1 MSTIINTRSPYYIK
15 IQTTPPT
22 VIGSTTASLRV
33 WNDDLTAD
41 RPVEPQYVI
50 TKKPIV
56 SGYTIYEIS
65 ELVRDFITAE
75 YYTVVDGQFNPDAVW
90 VEMSVQ
96 IYNTAGDLVDTQVTT
111 YLGLNGFGYF
121 LEGAQPRQSID
132 PTQPSFTP
140 MVLQSNTEV
149 CFVRGFDIK
158 IPIFSET
165 QPTITTTI
173 GSGVWN
179 EVQTFWENAD
189 VNWDQTTTPQQIT
202 DSNNTVD
209 KIQYLI
215 IQSDYVTDGDTITI
229 TSTVGSPQTI
239 TIKLCDICEIKF
251 KPIRSIF
258 YNKFGALQDV
268 WMNKKSIINM
278 SVKDQNFKANVMNFG
293 QTPPIYNRL
302 KHSERRFNV
311 VANETIT
318 LNTGNTTEQYN
329 EPMKQLLMT
338 EQSWLEDENEIN
350 PVVINTKKFTEKTS
364 VNDRIIQYTIEFRF
378 AFDKIQNIR

>member
-1 MSTIINTRSPYYIK
+1 
-15 IQTTPPT
+15 
-22 VIGSTTASLRV
+22 
-33 WNDDLTAD
+33 
-41 RPVEPQYVI
+41 
-50 TKKPIV
+50 
-56 SGYTIYEIS
+56 
-65 ELVRDFITAE
+65 
-75 YYTVVDGQFNPDAVW
+75 
-90 VEMSVQ
+90 
-96 IYNTAGDLVDTQVTT
+96 
-111 YLGLNGFGYF
+111 
-121 LEGAQPRQSID
+121 
-132 PTQPSFTP
+132 
-140 MVLQSNTEV
+140 
-149 CFVRGFDIK
+149 
-158 IPIFSET
+158 
-165 QPTITTTI
+165 
-173 GSGVWN
+173 
-179 EVQTFWENAD
+179 